1 MDNLEKLATC
11 TQTGTQDDEKQNK
24 NTTQHVLGHY
34 YTQTN
39 INNINKIRALLQTT
53 GAKTNRTSVFYAE
66 IVTDVSQHGTQN
78 NEINAK

>member
-39 INNINKIRALLQTT
+39 INNINKIRAYKRLEQR
-53 GAKTNRTSVFYAE
+53 RTEHPFLMRKS
-66 IVTDVSQHGTQN
+66 
-78 NEINAK
+78 